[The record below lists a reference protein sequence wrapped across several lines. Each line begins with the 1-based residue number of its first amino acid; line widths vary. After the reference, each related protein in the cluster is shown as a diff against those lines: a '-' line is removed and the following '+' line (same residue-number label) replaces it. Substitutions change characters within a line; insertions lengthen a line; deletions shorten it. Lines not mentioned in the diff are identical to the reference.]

1 MFYFTAKYLSN
12 FVTTKNKFIYKM
24 IQQFF
29 QNFNLF
35 STNEIEHL
43 STLFS
48 EIKLSKNDFFVKEGE
63 KCKEIAFIQSGIF
76 RSFYTSDEGKDNT
89 YCFRFPNDLMA
100 SYSSFISDKPSIE
113 NMQAISDA
121 TLSVI
126 KKEKIQELASE
137 NPKWS
142 EFLRMI
148 AEQEYL
154 ELEKRFFQLQRD
166 TAAQRYDFLIENQPN
181 YIQQIPLQH
190 LASYLG
196 ITQRHLSRIR
206 KEISF

>member
-1 MFYFTAKYLSN
+1 
-12 FVTTKNKFIYKM
+12 M

-29 QNFNLF
+29 QNFKLF
-35 STNEIEHL
+35 SKNEIDDFLIYFKER
-43 STLFS
+43 
-48 EIKLSKNDFFVKEGE
+48 KLAKNDFFVKEGE

-76 RSFYTSDEGKDNT
+76 RSYYVSEEGKDNT
-89 YCFRFPNDLMA
+89 YCFRFPNDLLA
-100 SYSSFISDKPSIE
+100 SYSSFISDQPSIE
-113 NMQAISDA
+113 NLQAISEA
-121 TLSVI
+121 TLLVI

-166 TAAQRYDFLIENQPN
+166 SSTKRYLFLIKNQPD
-181 YIQQIPLQH
+181 YIQKIPLQY